1 MKRMTK
7 FVAVALV
14 VMIAMLTVA
23 SIASAQKPPASPYN
37 GKWVA
42 VDTDT
47 SNVNVRFKFKNNGTA
62 KVRRFDDGETNCG
75 WMADGSGTNG
85 KSKFRGTGTALD
97 PAAGPVSVEYFDTRC
112 LPRSIEP
119 TAPFATSYTY
129 TFSAGVD
136 PLDPADDT
144 LTENE
149 TGLVFTRAP
158 GDSTED

>member
-1 MKRMTK
+1 MKRISK
-7 FVAVALV
+7 FVAIALV

-23 SIASAQKPPASPYN
+23 SIASAAKPPASPYN

-47 SNVNVRFKFKNNGTA
+47 SNVDVRFKFKNNGTV

-75 WMADGSGTNG
+75 WLADGSGTNG
-85 KSKFRGTGTALD
+85 KSKFRGTGSAVD
-97 PAAGPVSVEYFDTRC
+97 PAAGPVSVEWTDTRC

-129 TFSAGVD
+129 TFSAGAD
-136 PLDPADDT
+136 PLLTSDDT
-144 LTENE
+144 VTENE

-158 GDSTED
+158 EDTED